1 MSFTAP
7 RRTQRRHRLAQAG
20 TLGAALTLL
29 LTACGGDPEPGE
41 TTTAPPSTP
50 TASGSS
56 PASSPSEAAGE
67 TSPAPSPS
75 TGAPTSAD
83 AGSAS
88 SGAYV
93 PASADG
99 PAQNVP
105 KPEMPE
111 VMKEETKEGAEAAV
125 EYFWEAHYYAEQTG
139 DTEVFDTLYSEYCEF
154 CGLTSTSLKSIYE
167 EGGWYTGAKVDID
180 SIMSAKS
187 ESGFISTMLINSP
200 AATGYT
206 PTGAVAEGG
215 MVEAETK
222 SPWIAEVAYDAQHQT
237 WKVDEMSYEGG
248 DPSQ

>member
-50 TASGSS
+50 TSSGSS

-154 CGLTSTSLKSIYE
+154 CTITSDSLQKDYDKDR
-167 EGGWYTGAKVDID
+167 WYSGTEISID
-180 SIMSAKS
+180 SLSTLPS
-187 ESGFISTMLINSP
+187 ENGFISTIILS
-200 AATGYT
+200 AGSGSVFDSASGELE
-206 PTGAVAEGG
+206 VSE
-215 MVEAETK
+215 VEA
-222 SPWIAEVAYDAQHQT
+222 SADQPWISELWFDPNVGR
-237 WKVDEMSYEGG
+237 WIVDEMSYEGQASG
-248 DPSQ
+248 E